1 MNNLHIGLLLPSSG
15 VLPMS
20 KYFEKGL
27 KEGLANYNPS
37 KYSVEIT
44 KEFIGQGGLKQTENA
59 IVKLCNYDDVDLVT
73 GIISN
78 KSAENFSSKFIGTKK
93 LFLIN
98 NLGENIPDLNELNP
112 FVFTNSVGLWQ
123 HAWSMG
129 YWGVKTFGKKG
140 MYISSIYDAGYS
152 FSHMFHD
159 GMMAADVESVWSFSV
174 TPMPIAGQLSDIS
187 VVFPFIE
194 KYEPDFIFAT
204 FCGAETTLFINEFI
218 NRGLHKKIKLLGLP
232 FLLEPFQP
240 LKDDITIYTSTAPP
254 FLQANSLFY
263 QLGWQTA
270 DFIHEASLVG
280 LSGVHAHLK
289 QLGKA
294 IEVGETTFL
303 TQHENGINTITIV
316 KNEIEAMSEN
326 IKTENLTEVETF
338 PLSQLTQFTFENKI
352 GWNNPY
358 LCV

>member
-15 VLPMS
+15 ILPMS

-27 KEGLANYNPS
+27 KEGLANYVPS
-37 KYSVEIT
+37 KFSGEIT
-44 KEFIGQGGLKQTENA
+44 EEFIGQGGLKQTENA
-59 IVKLCNYDDVDLVT
+59 IVKLCTYDDVDLIT

-78 KSAENFSSKFIGTKK
+78 KSAENFSSKFLSTKK
-93 LFLIN
+93 TFLIN

-140 MYISSIYDAGYS
+140 MYVSSIYDAGYS

-159 GMMAADVESVWSFSV
+159 GMKAADAESDWSFSV
-174 TPMPIAGQLSDIS
+174 TPMPSVGQLSDIS
-187 VVFPFIE
+187 VVFPFID

-218 NRGLHKKIKLLGLP
+218 SRGLHKKIKLLGLP
-232 FLLEPFQP
+232 FLLEPFLP
-240 LKDDITIYTSTAPP
+240 LKDDITIYTSISKP
-254 FLQANSLFY
+254 FLQANNMFY
-263 QLGWQTA
+263 QLGYQTA

-280 LSGVHAHLK
+280 LDRIQAHLK

-294 IEVGETTFL
+294 IGVGETTFL
-303 TQHENGINTITIV
+303 TQNENGISNITIV

-326 IKTENLTEVETF
+326 IKTENLAEVETF
-338 PLSQLTQFTFENKI
+338 PLSQLTELTLETKI